1 MSNPISVN
9 TRATPATA
17 SNDTAITASNRAK
30 MQLNVS
36 ILQESASVSLKSEN
50 DPLALVYKSAITSLN
65 EQLQADF
72 GPDAI
77 QNAASQD
84 NSPEGTAGRIV
95 SLSTAFFSAFQQQHT
110 ELTGDDALNNF
121 MDTIKG
127 GIEKGFKE
135 ARDILKGL
143 KVLGGDIAANIDK
156 TYDLVQ
162 KGLDAFVSNQRQ
174 STSTDESQTGSKV
187 A

>member
-9 TRATPATA
+9 TRATPAAA
-17 SNDTAITASNRAK
+17 SNDTAISASSRAK

-50 DPLALVYKSAITSLN
+50 DPLALVYKSAITSIN

-84 NSPEGTAGRIV
+84 NTPEGTAGRIV

-110 ELTGDDALNNF
+110 DLQGDDALNSF

-143 KVLGGDIAANIDK
+143 NVLGGDIASNIDK

-162 KGLDAFVSNQRQ
+162 KGLDAFVSNQRK
-174 STSTDESQTGSKV
+174 STATDESQSGQ
-187 A
+187 AA